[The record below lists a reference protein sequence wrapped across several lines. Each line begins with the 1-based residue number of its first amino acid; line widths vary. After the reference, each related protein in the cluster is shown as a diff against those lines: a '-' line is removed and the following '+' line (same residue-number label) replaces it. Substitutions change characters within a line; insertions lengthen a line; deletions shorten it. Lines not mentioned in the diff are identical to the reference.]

1 MKQIPTIREKQSYII
16 KAIYKGIKNT
26 YRKIKDIL
34 IESIDI
40 IRLIYVSIK
49 VHNIVNSSKYIKHR
63 NIKQSS

>member
-1 MKQIPTIREKQSYII
+1 MKLLKYLLRVYKRYIGVVTWFLSEI
-16 KAIYKGIKNT
+16 V
-26 YRKIKDIL
+26 
-34 IESIDI
+34 EF